1 MSAQREM
8 LEGEAYWGRI
18 RNIKRRL
25 YILEAV
31 LIAVL
36 GGVLVFISN
45 EFKTNPF
52 YIPFDDLLWFILI
65 MILVIEIEGFVFRI
79 MQIRIAK
86 SDSTKHLMTIN
97 SIRKAIVIVIVAV
110 LVAAIFAIPSITEG
124 IEGSLT
130 VRGEVRPQ
138 SAQVF
143 LPGDPLGLSRV
154 VTVAVHSEVQAKVYI
169 VSKFNFDLYM
179 NDWTSLEGSALNNIT
194 TVNLDLR
201 IPMPNI
207 TYANLYLLV
216 DPTSSTLGNLT
227 VVTFSLEMQLSSTL
241 TSFVPLIAVIFL
253 VANSAWIAYLFPLG
267 RKYAGGSIYK

>member
-25 YILEAV
+25 YILEAA

-36 GGVLVFISN
+36 GGALVLLSN

-52 YIPFDDLLWFILI
+52 YLPFDKLLWFVLI
-65 MILVIEIEGFVFRI
+65 MVLVVEIEGFVFRI

-97 SIRKAIVIVIVAV
+97 SIRKAVVIVIVAA
-110 LVAAIFAIPSITEG
+110 LVAAVFAIPSITEG
-124 IEGSLT
+124 IEGSLA
-130 VRGEVRPQ
+130 VRGETTPQ
-138 SAQVF
+138 GAQVF
-143 LPGDPLGLSRV
+143 LPSDPLGLSRV
-154 VTVAVHSEVQAKVYI
+154 VTVAVHSNVVAEVYI
-169 VSKFNFDLYM
+169 VSKFNFDLYK
-179 NDWTSLEGSALNNIT
+179 NDWAALKGSALNNIT
-194 TVNLDLR
+194 IVSPELR

-216 DPTSSTLGNLT
+216 DPTSSILGNLT
-227 VVTFSLEMQLSSTL
+227 VVSFSLEMQLSSTL
-241 TSFVPLIAVIFL
+241 TSFVPLIAVVFL
-253 VANSAWIAYLFPLG
+253 VANSVWIAYLFPLG
-267 RKYAGGSIYK
+267 RKYASGSIYK